1 MVDFLM
7 FPTLTITGH
16 IKGMFRVTYILNQ
29 KIQCALHTIDMI
41 VLSIIGWVDSQKR
54 INLKHLHRT
63 FKQMKNIL
71 SIGMEIVVG
80 VNKNANGD
88 ISVEVCDELLVKL
101 QVHWGELA
109 NQPDELADQQDESES
124 SAIDSVAGDR
134 RSTGG
139 SGADISSES

>member
-1 MVDFLM
+1 
-7 FPTLTITGH
+7 
-16 IKGMFRVTYILNQ
+16 
-29 KIQCALHTIDMI
+29 
-41 VLSIIGWVDSQKR
+41 
-54 INLKHLHRT
+54 
-63 FKQMKNIL
+63 MKNIL

-80 VNKNANGD
+80 VNKNADGD

-109 NQPDELADQQDESES
+109 NQPDEWADQQDESES